1 MAQKT
6 KKKKSS
12 KKEKQGFF
20 KRLFSIRN
28 DEGKISFW
36 KAVMR
41 LTILLIFLFIV
52 SVVVAFIIAPDVEW
66 MKFKNPSTTAMIRE
80 RNEYYKENNKPT
92 VKIKHWV
99 QYKHLPQYFKYAVRI
114 AEDDAFFQHS
124 GFDFS
129 QVWESAKSIFSKK
142 GNLRGASTITQQVA
156 KNLFFSERR
165 SMLRKVLEVPIVIK
179 LEKTLSKKRIFEI
192 YVNIIEYGDGV
203 YGVESASRFYF
214 GKHASDLDL
223 DQSIFLAAI
232 IKRPRYFQEHR
243 NSKSFVYR
251 QDIILERMAVYG
263 YIK

>member
-1 MAQKT
+1 MTQKT

-12 KKEKQGFF
+12 NKDKQGFL

-28 DEGKISFW
+28 DEGKISIW
-36 KAVMR
+36 KVFMR
-41 LTILLIFLFIV
+41 LTILVILLFIV
-52 SVVVAFIIAPDVEW
+52 TGIIAFIVAPDVEW
-66 MKFKNPSTTAMIRE
+66 LKFKNPSTTAMIKE

-92 VKIKHWV
+92 VKIRRWV
-99 QYKHLPQYFKYAVRI
+99 QYKHLPQNFKYAVRI
-114 AEDDAFFQHS
+114 AEDDAFFQHN

-129 QVWESAKSIFSKK
+129 QVWESAKSVFSKK
-142 GNLRGASTITQQVA
+142 GSLRGASTITQQVA

-165 SMLRKVLEVPIVIK
+165 SLLRKVLEVPIVIK
-179 LEKTLSKKRIFEI
+179 LEKNLSKKRIFEI
-192 YVNIIEYGDGV
+192 YVNIIEYGDGI
-203 YGVESASRFYF
+203 YGIESASRFYF

-243 NSKSFVYR
+243 SSKSFVYR
-251 QDIILERMAVYG
+251 QDIILERMAGYG